1 MKDAMEAGRMAA
13 MIHKIAGEC
22 VAVRLRMLN
31 RVITN
36 IYDDALRPLDL
47 KVSQMNILVAAA
59 KMGTARPLEVCE
71 YLHLD
76 VSTLSRNVERMKA
89 RGWLEVVPDD
99 DGRSQPFRLTP
110 QGRKLLEKT
119 IPAWSK
125 AQQQVTKV
133 LGDGFVHQLDRA
145 MKRVGESAVT
155 E

>member
-1 MKDAMEAGRMAA
+1 MQP
-13 MIHKIAGEC
+13 MIDKVASEC

-36 IYDDALRPLDL
+36 VYDDALRHLDL

-59 KMGTARPLEVCE
+59 KMGTARPHQICE

-89 RGWLEVVPDD
+89 RGWLEVVPDE

-110 QGRKLLEKT
+110 RGRKLLEKAV
-119 IPAWSK
+119 PAWSE
-125 AQQQVTKV
+125 AQQQVKKA
-133 LGDGFVHQLDRA
+133 LGDRFVEQLNQA
-145 MKRVGESAVT
+145 MKRVSKAGAAS
-155 E
+155 